1 MARIAITGSS
11 GLIGTALKASLT
23 DHGHDVL
30 PVTRG
35 AESNPAALW
44 DPERNWVRPGAFRGV
59 DSVIHLA
66 GASIGEGRW
75 SAGRKAEL
83 RKSRVPATRLLVEEL
98 AKSDV
103 PPSLVSA
110 SGVGYYGNRGDE
122 FLREESP
129 PGEGFLAELVRD
141 WEAEATRGREF
152 GLPVAIMRLGIVLAK
167 EGGALSRLLVPIRLG
182 VGGPLGSGNQWWSWV
197 TLQDTLSALEYAAT
211 NRLDGVFNLTS
222 PEPARNRSLTRAVA
236 RAVHRPAIFPVP
248 PFALRLMLG
257 REMANEML
265 LASQRV
271 LPERLQA
278 SGFRFRDE
286 TLDAAIENVLTGRD
300 QARASTV

>member
-23 DHGHDVL
+23 NHGHDVL

-44 DPERNWVRPGAFRGV
+44 DPERDWIRPGAFRGV

-75 SAGRKAEL
+75 TSARKAEL
-83 RKSRVPATRLLVEEL
+83 RNSRVAATKLLVEEL
-98 AKSDV
+98 AKNDT
-103 PPSLVSA
+103 PPVLVSA

-122 FLREESP
+122 LLTEDAS

-141 WEAEATRGREF
+141 WEAEAARGRES
-152 GLPVAIMRLGIVLAK
+152 GLRVAIMRMGIVLAK
-167 EGGALSRLLVPIRLG
+167 EGGALPRLLMPIRFG
-182 VGGPLGSGNQWWSWV
+182 VGGPLGRGNQWWSWV
-197 TLQDTLSALEYAAT
+197 TIQDTLAALEHAAT
-211 NRLDGVFNLTS
+211 SRLDGVFNLAS
-222 PEPARNRSLTRAVA
+222 PQPARNKALTRAVA

-248 PFALRLMLG
+248 PFALRVLLG
-257 REMANEML
+257 REMADEML

-271 LPERLQA
+271 LPEHLQA
-278 SGFRFRDE
+278 SGFRFRHE
-286 TLDAAIENVLTGRD
+286 TLDAAVESVLRGKD
-300 QARASTV
+300 